1 MIHTLSGIFDMKG
14 DNFAVVNVGGVGYK
28 VFGTKRFLES
38 AEAGAPAK
46 IFTHYYLRENAAEL
60 YGFPAKEELAFFELL
75 TSVSGVG
82 PKSALAI
89 MNTAPLK
96 DLTAAL
102 GEGRPDL
109 LTQASGIGRKI
120 AERIVVDLRGK
131 IASISSV
138 ETVARM
144 EKDVDLQD
152 ALVGLGYRRQEAQ
165 TAIAKIPVEFKTL
178 EERLKAALRTL
189 RGK

>member
-1 MIHTLSGIFDMKG
+1 MIHTLSGVFDMKG

-28 VFGTKRFLES
+28 VYGTKRFLEG
-38 AEAGAPAK
+38 AEPGTPAK

-60 YGFPAKEELAFFELL
+60 YGFPVKEELTFFELL

-102 GEGRPDL
+102 TEGRPDL
-109 LTQASGIGRKI
+109 LTQASGVGRKT
-120 AERIVVDLRGK
+120 AERVIVELRGK
-131 IASISSV
+131 VASISSG

-144 EKDVDLQD
+144 EKDADLTD
-152 ALVGLGYRRQEAQ
+152 TLTNLGYRRHEAQ
-165 TAIAKIPVEFKTL
+165 LAIAKIPKETQTL
-178 EERLKAALRTL
+178 EERLKAVLKIL
-189 RGK
+189 HK

>member
-1 MIHTLSGIFDMKG
+1 MIHSLAGTFDTKG

-38 AEAGAPAK
+38 AEAGSPAK

-60 YGFPAKEELAFFELL
+60 YGFPAKEELTFFELL

-82 PKSALAI
+82 PKSALSI

-102 GEGRPDL
+102 NEGRPDL
-109 LTQASGIGRKI
+109 LTQASGIGRKT
-120 AERIVVDLRGK
+120 AERVVVELRGK
-131 IASISSV
+131 LASISSH

-144 EKDVDLQD
+144 EKDVDLTD
-152 ALVGLGYRRQEAQ
+152 TLTGLGYRRHEAQ
-165 TAIAKIPVEFKTL
+165 LAIAKIPKEFQSL
-178 EERLKAALRTL
+178 EERLKAVLRIL
-189 RGK
+189 HK

>member
-1 MIHTLSGIFDMKG
+1 MKG

-28 VFGTKRFLES
+28 VFGTRHFLES
-38 AEAGAPAK
+38 AQTGAPAK

-96 DLTAAL
+96 DLAAAL
-102 GEGRPDL
+102 MEGRPDL
-109 LTQASGIGRKI
+109 LTQASGVGRKT
-120 AERIVVDLRGK
+120 AERVIVELRGK
-131 IASISSV
+131 VASISSG

-144 EKDVDLQD
+144 EKDADLTET
-152 ALVGLGYRRQEAQ
+152 LISLGYRRYEAQ
-165 TAIAKIPVEFKTL
+165 AAIAKIPKEIKTL
-178 EERLKAALRTL
+178 EERLRAVLRLL

>member
-1 MIHTLSGIFDMKG
+1 MIHTLSGVFDMKG

-28 VFGTKRFLES
+28 IFGTKRFLES

-46 IFTHYYLRENAAEL
+46 IFTHYYLRENVAEL
-60 YGFPAKEELAFFELL
+60 YGFLAKEELMFFELL

-82 PKSALAI
+82 PKSALNI

-102 GEGRPDL
+102 NEGRPDL
-109 LTQASGIGRKI
+109 LTQASGIGRKT
-120 AERIVVDLRGK
+120 AERVVVELRGK
-131 IASISSV
+131 VASLASQ

-144 EKDVDLQD
+144 EKDADLQET
-152 ALVGLGYRRQEAQ
+152 LLSLGYRRHEAQ
-165 TAIAKIPVEFKTL
+165 LAIAKIPKEFQAL
-178 EERLKAALRTL
+178 EERLRAALKLL
-189 RGK
+189 RK